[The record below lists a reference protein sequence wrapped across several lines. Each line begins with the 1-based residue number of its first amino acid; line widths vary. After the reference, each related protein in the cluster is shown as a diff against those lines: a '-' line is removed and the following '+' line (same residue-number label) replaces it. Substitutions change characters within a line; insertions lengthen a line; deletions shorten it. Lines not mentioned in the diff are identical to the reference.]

1 MSRFEGHSNR
11 ITCVRFWPFNPDI
24 VVSAGFDGTC
34 MAWDQTGQTKDQCG
48 EDVNRGEPF
57 QILSDLDVRGDSLD
71 FDNDKILAGSWRP
84 MNQLQIYDLRS
95 GKMEKTIGWRVR
107 RQTVETY
114 GQVPQKGKMRW
125 NIVKDAVRGSCNV
138 YAAQY
143 IAGGAFLGG
152 IVAGGTGN
160 KELKVIRKA
169 SPHAT
174 FQTNCTILAPR
185 SPVHHAQLY

>member
-1 MSRFEGHSNR
+1 MLALVLAH
-11 ITCVRFWPFNPDI
+11 VL
-24 VVSAGFDGTC
+24 
-34 MAWDQTGQTKDQCG
+34 Q
-48 EDVNRGEPF
+48 
-57 QILSDLDVRGDSLD
+57 VRGDSLD

-114 GQVPQKGKMRW
+114 GSAAPAKGKMRW

-160 KELKVIRKA
+160 KELKVSTHA
-169 SPHAT
+169 SFGMHSLSPHMPLHY
-174 FQTNCTILAPR
+174 TNGAPGIVLTQYPR
-185 SPVHHAQLY
+185 QYPRHGAPS

>member
-1 MSRFEGHSNR
+1 MLALVLAH
-11 ITCVRFWPFNPDI
+11 VL
-24 VVSAGFDGTC
+24 
-34 MAWDQTGQTKDQCG
+34 Q
-48 EDVNRGEPF
+48 
-57 QILSDLDVRGDSLD
+57 VRGDSLD

-114 GQVPQKGKMRW
+114 GSAAPAKGKMRW

-160 KELKVIRKA
+160 KELKVSTHA
-169 SPHAT
+169 SRGCACSA
-174 FQTNCTILAPR
+174 CTASHPTCRCTTRTVLRA
-185 SPVHHAQLY
+185 